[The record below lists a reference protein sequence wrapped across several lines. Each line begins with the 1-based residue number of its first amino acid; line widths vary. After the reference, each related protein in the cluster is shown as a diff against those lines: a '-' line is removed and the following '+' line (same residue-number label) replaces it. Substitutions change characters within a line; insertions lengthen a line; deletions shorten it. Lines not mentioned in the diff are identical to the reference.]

1 MWMPS
6 ELTRERVL
14 RAAAKREPAIGS
26 ETSIV
31 QCSAPIEWIE
41 AAAEDGK
48 PSLKQ
53 FAMLAYTGGSMEVAA
68 YWRPVVIDLAGLVAS
83 NDEIPVL
90 LGHNTSQI
98 VGHGKA
104 EITAQRVKLAGVIS
118 GGGDAAKEVAASA
131 ANGFPWKASVG
142 VVPRSREFVEEGA
155 TAKANGKTWKGPI
168 NIIRAGVL
176 GEISFVPIAADSK
189 TSVSVAASHKEIHMN
204 KQFREWLEAKGFEPD
219 ELTDQQAATLKAAFD
234 GENAPEPPEPPAP
247 PEPPPAPPVDPI
259 AKATADMREAL
270 AAEKTRVAKI
280 AEACNGKHPAI
291 EAKAIAEGWT
301 SDRTELEVLRAER
314 PKAPAGHSHS
324 GPDGRHEVIEAAFAR
339 SAGLQ
344 NAEKHFSGDVL
355 EAADKHY
362 RDGIGLQELLLAHAR
377 MGGYD
382 GRQKI
387 TPSNVRQV
395 IQAAFSTHSLTTLLT
410 TTGNKILL
418 DGFLSIPQS
427 WRQVAA
433 VRTVSDFKQVT
444 AFRLNASLEYEEVGA
459 AGEIKH
465 GTVSQESYT
474 MEAKT
479 YAKMLALTR
488 KDIINDDLGAFNDLR
503 QRLGLGAAIK
513 MNKVFWT
520 LWLATSDAGA
530 FWADARGNLVTGAA
544 LGEAGLA
551 KAIKAFRDMAAPDGN
566 MMNLE
571 PEFILVPT
579 DLEFTARKLYAS
591 QEMRDTT
598 ANKTVMTTNIYQN
611 KFTPVVVP
619 ELGNSAYTGNSPTT
633 WFMLANPSILASAVM
648 CFLNGQQSPTI
659 ESADADFNT
668 LGIQFRGYHDFGA
681 AMTEYRASVKATA

>member
-14 RAAAKREPAIGS
+14 RAAAKREPAIES

-31 QCSAPIEWIE
+31 QCSAPVEWIE

-90 LGHNTSQI
+90 LGHDTSQI

-104 EITAQRVKLAGVIS
+104 EITAQRVKLSGVIS
-118 GGGDAAKEVAASA
+118 GGGDAAKEVAAAA

-176 GEISFVPIAADSK
+176 GEISFVPIAADPR
-189 TSVSVAASHKEIHMN
+189 TSVSVAASHKEIPME
-204 KQFREWLEAKGFEPD
+204 KKFREWLEAKGFEPD
-219 ELTDQQAATLKAAFD
+219 ELTEKQAATLKAAFD
-234 GENAPEPPEPPAP
+234 GENAPEPPAPPPAP
-247 PEPPPAPPVDPI
+247 ADPPPVDPI

-301 SDRTELEVLRAER
+301 HERAELEVLRAER

-324 GPDGRHEVIEAAFAR
+324 GLDGRHEVIEAAFAR

-355 EAADKHY
+355 EAADKYY

-465 GTVSQESYT
+465 GSVSQESYT

-520 LWLATSDAGA
+520 LWLATSNAGT
-530 FWADARGNLVTGAA
+530 FWATARGNLVTSAA

-551 KAIKAFRDMAAPDGN
+551 KAIKAFRDMAGPDGN

-619 ELGNSAYTGNSPTT
+619 ELGNSAYTGNSATT

-648 CFLNGQQSPTI
+648 CFLNGRQSPTI

>member
-1 MWMPS
+1 M
-6 ELTRERVL
+6 
-14 RAAAKREPAIGS
+14 
-26 ETSIV
+26 
-31 QCSAPIEWIE
+31 
-41 AAAEDGK
+41 
-48 PSLKQ
+48 
-53 FAMLAYTGGSMEVAA
+53 
-68 YWRPVVIDLAGLVAS
+68 
-83 NDEIPVL
+83 
-90 LGHNTSQI
+90 
-98 VGHGKA
+98 
-104 EITAQRVKLAGVIS
+104 
-118 GGGDAAKEVAASA
+118 
-131 ANGFPWKASVG
+131 
-142 VVPRSREFVEEGA
+142 
-155 TAKANGKTWKGPI
+155 
-168 NIIRAGVL
+168 
-176 GEISFVPIAADSK
+176 
-189 TSVSVAASHKEIHMN
+189 
-204 KQFREWLEAKGFEPD
+204 
-219 ELTDQQAATLKAAFD
+219 
-234 GENAPEPPEPPAP
+234 
-247 PEPPPAPPVDPI
+247 
-259 AKATADMREAL
+259 
-270 AAEKTRVAKI
+270 
-280 AEACNGKHPAI
+280 
-291 EAKAIAEGWT
+291 
-301 SDRTELEVLRAER
+301 LRAER

-324 GPDGRHEVIEAAFAR
+324 GLDSRSEVIEAAFAR

-344 NAEKHFSGDVL
+344 NAEKHFAGDVL

-377 MGGYD
+377 MNGYD

-433 VRTVSDFKQVT
+433 VRSVSDFKQVT

-465 GTVSQESYT
+465 GSVSQESYT

-520 LWLATSDAGA
+520 LWLATSHAGA
-530 FWADARGNLVTGAA
+530 FWAADRGNLVTGAA
-544 LGEAGLA
+544 LGEAGIA
-551 KAIKAFRDMAAPDGN
+551 KAIKAFRDMAGPDGN

-611 KFTPVVVP
+611 KFTPIVVP
-619 ELGNSAYTGNSPTT
+619 ELGNSAYTGYSATT

>member
-14 RAAAKREPAIGS
+14 RAAARREPAVGS
-26 ETSIV
+26 EKSVV

-41 AAAEDGK
+41 AAADDGK
-48 PSLKQ
+48 PALKQ
-53 FAMLAYTGGSMEVAA
+53 FTMLAYTGGSMEVAA
-68 YWRPVVIDLAGLVAS
+68 YWRPVVIDLAGLTAS
-83 NDEIPVL
+83 NAEIPVL
-90 LGHNTSQI
+90 LGHDTSQI

-104 EITAQRVKLAGVIS
+104 EIMAQRVKLSGVIS
-118 GGGDAAKEVAASA
+118 GGGDAAKEVAAAA

-142 VVPRSREFVEEGA
+142 VVPQRREFVEEGA
-155 TAKANGKTWKGPI
+155 TAQANGKTWKGPI

-176 GEISFVPIAADSK
+176 GEISFVPIAADSR
-189 TSVSVAASHKEIHMN
+189 TSVSVAASHKEIHMD
-204 KQFREWLEAKGFEPD
+204 KKFREWLEAKGFEPD
-219 ELTDQQAATLKAAFD
+219 ELTEKQAATLKAAFD
-234 GENAPEPPEPPAP
+234 GENAPEPPSPPPAP
-247 PEPPPAPPVDPI
+247 PADSPVDPI

-301 SDRTELEVLRAER
+301 HERAELEVLRAER

-324 GPDGRHEVIEAAFAR
+324 GLDSRREVIEAAFAR

-344 NAEKHFSGDVL
+344 NAEKHFTGDVL

-377 MGGYD
+377 MNGYD

-520 LWLATSDAGA
+520 LWLTTSNAGA
-530 FWADARGNLVTGAA
+530 FWATARGNLVTSAA

-551 KAIKAFRDMAAPDGN
+551 KAIKAFRDMAGPDGN

-598 ANKTVMTTNIYQN
+598 SNKTVMTTNIYQN

-619 ELGNSAYTGNSPTT
+619 ELGNSAYTGNSATT

-681 AMTEYRASVKATA
+681 SMTEYRASVKATA